1 MKPFVSTDSSIS
13 TGQVWEEWLEELE
26 QDFRYFK
33 TEKAADKIE
42 AMIIYEGKKLARL
55 EKSLPDPGQP
65 EGEDNQMDDY
75 EKLKTKANG
84 YYLCSLEDEN
94 ITWRVIRSQ
103 IGSESQRVR
112 L

>member
-1 MKPFVSTDSSIS
+1 MKPFVSTDSAIS
-13 TGQVWEEWLEELE
+13 TGQAWEEWLEELE
-26 QDFRYFK
+26 QDFRYFN
-33 TEKAADKIE
+33 TEEAADKKE
-42 AMIIYEGKKLARL
+42 AIIIYGGKELARL
-55 EKSLPDPGQP
+55 DKSLPDPGQL

-75 EKLKTKANG
+75 EKLKTKPNG
-84 YYLCSLEDEN
+84 YYICSLEDET